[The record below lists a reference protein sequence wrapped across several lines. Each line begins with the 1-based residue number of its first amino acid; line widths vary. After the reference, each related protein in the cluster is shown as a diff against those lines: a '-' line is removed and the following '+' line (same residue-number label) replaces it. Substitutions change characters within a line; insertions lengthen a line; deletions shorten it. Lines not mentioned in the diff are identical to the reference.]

1 MGREVSLVLALSNAG
16 IAGLAIVLVILIVAF
31 VAVLGRARRP

>member
-1 MGREVSLVLALSNAG
+1 MSNAG

-31 VAVLGRARRP
+31 FAVLGRARRP

>member
-1 MGREVSLVLALSNAG
+1 VLAMSNAG

-31 VAVLGRARRP
+31 FAVLGRSRRP